1 MEPKPTCNQPEATLN
16 DSDSTDAETTKANFL
31 GFLAL
36 AKLAGHELNPREMVS
51 TTVEEEYG
59 QEMARENILA
69 RLLRLQYAQ
78 EALTDLAEYKNNH
91 DNLTGLPEL
100 EFWVKEITPKLLSD
114 QSGHILFIDLDG
126 FKALNDAL
134 GHEFVDDNFLAPLGL
149 ELQLLGTELGGLA
162 CRRSG
167 DEFIVYI
174 PDNEDKWDQFKQDIG
189 RIFMKIND
197 SSGADPKMGATIG
210 DTRLIVTEMESTEAG
225 VTILEAINGAIGYAD
240 RMVNASKESSKG
252 RRGAPSNGDVH
263 ILVLE
268 VSIRVGSL
276 DSQSC

>member
-1 MEPKPTCNQPEATLN
+1 METRQPG
-16 DSDSTDAETTKANFL
+16 SDSVEYISKHPAETKANFL
-31 GFLAL
+31 GLLAL
-36 AKLAGHELNPREMVS
+36 AKLAGHEINPQEMVS

-59 QEMARENILA
+59 QEMARENMLA

-91 DNLTGLPEL
+91 DDLTGLPEL
-100 EFWVKEITPKLLSD
+100 KFWVKEITPKLLSD

-149 ELQLLGTELGGLA
+149 ELQLLSTELGGLA

-174 PDNEDKWDQFKQDIG
+174 PDNEDKWDQFEQGIG
-189 RIFMKIND
+189 TIFMKINN
-197 SSGADPKMGATIG
+197 SSGVDPKMGATIG
-210 DTRLIVTEMESTEAG
+210 DTLLIVTEMESTEAG
-225 VTILEAINGAIGYAD
+225 VAISEAINGAIGYAD
-240 RMVNASKESSKG
+240 RMVNASKEDSKG

-263 ILVLE
+263 ILGLDT
-268 VSIRVGSL
+268 SIRVGSL